1 MLVLKKKIVKC
12 WASLSGGEG
21 SRVTSMK
28 TFSMIICLIAILA
41 FGHESKKKIKVWMIG
56 DSTMCFY
63 ESNRAPLTGW
73 GMPFANFF
81 DSTVKIENKARG
93 GRSTRTFI
101 SENRWQPIVD
111 SLNDGDYVLIQF
123 GHNDEAKE
131 EKYKERYTS
140 VPDYKIN
147 LIKFITEARAK
158 KAIPVL
164 ITPVTR
170 MRFDKEGKIQET
182 HMEYSAAVWEIGK
195 EYNVPVID
203 LDAKSRN
210 LLQQFGPEYSKM
222 FFMQLDPLEH
232 PNYPAGQKDNTHFN
246 EFGARRMAELVLAEI
261 RKLIPELAERIVVP
275 PVKK

>member
-1 MLVLKKKIVKC
+1 MKRIFIIAVTLASAAFIVPQ
-12 WASLSGGEG
+12 
-21 SRVTSMK
+21 
-28 TFSMIICLIAILA
+28 
-41 FGHESKKKIKVWMIG
+41 KKKIKIWMIG
-56 DSTMCFY
+56 DSTMCLY
-63 ESNRAPLTGW
+63 ETNRTPLTGW

-81 DSTVKIENKARG
+81 DSAVTIENKARG

-111 SLNDGDYVLIQF
+111 SLNEGDYVLIQF

-131 EKYKERYTS
+131 AKYKDRYTP
-140 VPDYKIN
+140 VPDYKTN
-147 LIKFITEARAK
+147 LIKFITESRAK

-170 MRFDKEGKIQET
+170 MSFDAAGKIKET
-182 HMEYSAAVWEIGK
+182 HVEYSAAVWEVGK
-195 EYNVPVID
+195 AYDVPVID
-203 LDAKSRN
+203 LDTKSRN

-222 FFMQLDPLEH
+222 FFMQLDSLEH

-261 RKLIPELAERIVVP
+261 RNLKLELAERIVVP
-275 PVKK
+275 PIKK